1 MINITYSRR
10 AFNKK
15 GKHDIKK
22 VIMLHTTNF
31 TKYLERAK
39 EFNKNFS
46 NPLYISE
53 VTDCQRNFTRCL
65 HPEME
70 QTYSHFQINARD
82 RKYEQ
87 IGNNPFD
94 CIYSIPT
101 QEFTDVLK
109 DYQLEGY

>member
-22 VIMLHTTNF
+22 VIVLPTTNF

-46 NPLYISE
+46 NRLSKKFYKVFTSRDG
-53 VTDCQRNFTRCL
+53 TDL
-65 HPEME
+65 
-70 QTYSHFQINARD
+70 
-82 RKYEQ
+82 
-87 IGNNPFD
+87 
-94 CIYSIPT
+94 
-101 QEFTDVLK
+101 
-109 DYQLEGY
+109 